1 MISDDLGKAL
11 HDRLTRG
18 EQLSN
23 EEQDQL
29 EGWYEY
35 QDNLERNILG
45 TTAEKKT
52 TAKLQSQI
60 EATLTQLIATTNR
73 IQEIASE
80 NEMLRQEIS
89 SLRHQL
95 VDSSTLQQ
103 TV

>member
-18 EQLSN
+18 EQLSD
-23 EEQDQL
+23 EEQGQL
-29 EGWYEY
+29 ESWYEY
-35 QDNLERNILG
+35 HDKLESNILG

-52 TAKLQSQI
+52 IVKLQSQI
-60 EATLTQLIATTNR
+60 EAALTQLIAITNR
-73 IQEIASE
+73 LQEVASE
-80 NEMLRQEIS
+80 NEMLRQEINN
-89 SLRHQL
+89 LRHQL